1 MAPLPVP
8 SGGAFRLMLANVLGC
23 VVPNGAT
30 SFGSNASVSSR
41 MASKQQKAQMAPPA
55 AGNGG
60 TPATVTPPPAAKA
73 ATASARDG
81 SSGQE
86 NDHRGCVGQFGRSES
101 EWGSG
106 SGSDA
111 TGSTGAAGISGSDA
125 GTIGSDAGAHDVPAA
140 HGAQSAAARDVAR
153 PQVAAQPEAPADR
166 DAAPVKQWTPVAGPV
181 DGGAAAAAATI
192 PGAAKQAEVPSAV
205 QQVGIADAA
214 SQTGAVAQA
223 VAELAGAPVQL
234 LAVGMPTASALP
246 SKGDSSQPVGKA
258 APRNAGDAGNA
269 KSFDLASAG
278 DAKGGKGAEAA
289 SAAGDGSLH
298 GAQSNGQPMPH
309 AQADSAQTVSVVAK
323 AIDGGASPAQTVP
336 AHAVAHETATAART
350 PDAGSLQ
357 RGDSA
362 PSQLDGEEATA
373 TSGINAAKLI
383 QTMGE
388 TEMRVGMHSSEF
400 GDISIRTS
408 VTQQQ
413 MLAQIS
419 LDHGDL
425 SHAISAHIA
434 SMQAKLGEE
443 SGLATVIE
451 VNHSGNQAGNQF
463 GNQSG
468 ASAFGDSGQSPQ
480 REQRGFVRSAGTES
494 TAVLAEADVG
504 VGPGPLVSG
513 SNGYRLDIRA

>member
-1 MAPLPVP
+1 
-8 SGGAFRLMLANVLGC
+8 
-23 VVPNGAT
+23 
-30 SFGSNASVSSR
+30 
-41 MASKQQKAQMAPPA
+41 
-55 AGNGG
+55 
-60 TPATVTPPPAAKA
+60 
-73 ATASARDG
+73 
-81 SSGQE
+81 
-86 NDHRGCVGQFGRSES
+86 
-101 EWGSG
+101 
-106 SGSDA
+106 
-111 TGSTGAAGISGSDA
+111 
-125 GTIGSDAGAHDVPAA
+125 
-140 HGAQSAAARDVAR
+140 
-153 PQVAAQPEAPADR
+153 
-166 DAAPVKQWTPVAGPV
+166 
-181 DGGAAAAAATI
+181 
-192 PGAAKQAEVPSAV
+192 
-205 QQVGIADAA
+205 
-214 SQTGAVAQA
+214 
-223 VAELAGAPVQL
+223 
-234 LAVGMPTASALP
+234 
-246 SKGDSSQPVGKA
+246 
-258 APRNAGDAGNA
+258 
-269 KSFDLASAG
+269 
-278 DAKGGKGAEAA
+278 
-289 SAAGDGSLH
+289 
-298 GAQSNGQPMPH
+298 
-309 AQADSAQTVSVVAK
+309 
-323 AIDGGASPAQTVP
+323 
-336 AHAVAHETATAART
+336 
-350 PDAGSLQ
+350 LQ